1 MTKRRDVLKGS
12 AAAVGGLAVAR
23 YSHAAVGPRPF
34 PQSGLVFPQTFQP
47 SIVARPSPYAEPF
60 VQPLFVMPNA
70 DDAFGVDRSVL
81 ESPENGGAIVPEA
94 HQRFDEF
101 PPEKF
106 YMERIAEGR
115 WQYHPDGPYS
125 EAGGS
130 WHYGWDIG
138 ENPHAPSFITPG
150 ATYRARYDEPIF
162 VRRVNDNPDIGTGN
176 VKFSVPSFT
185 VHLHNAHTASESDG
199 FPGDY
204 FDPGT
209 FWDHHYPNILAG
221 YDQFNGGGDP
231 RETLTTL
238 WYHDHR
244 LDFTATNVY
253 GGISGAYHLYDD
265 FDTDNELGSPSTSRL
280 PSGEHDI
287 PLMLHDVQ
295 FTTDEQG
302 QAQVV
307 WDFFNPSPQEFD
319 EEPLYEDMPRPSD
332 DIFPSFQ
339 HTTFGMIGDQ
349 YTVNRVI
356 RPYHDVKRRKYRF
369 RIING
374 GPSRLYNL
382 TFEREKASG
391 EYVGKV
397 NFTVI
402 TNDGN
407 FLDEPMT
414 TDNIEVWV
422 ANRVDVIIDFADYEP
437 GDKIYM
443 VNHLEMIPTGEGPS
457 GRYMETRDEN
467 KMLQFRV
474 QPGEVEDPSEVPSKF
489 RGQPHIDFTEVRR
502 ERLFT
507 FDYDNG
513 LFTID
518 GKLMDANRV
527 DAAIEKGSAE
537 VWTLRNEGSSWGH
550 PIHTH
555 FEEFQ
560 IFEING
566 EPIEPMAFKD
576 AKKDVVQLKPGGE
589 IKLFGRWRDFLGKYV
604 MHCHNVV
611 HEDHAMMIRWDIVE
625 PGEGD

>member
-1 MTKRRDVLKGS
+1 M
-12 AAAVGGLAVAR
+12 
-23 YSHAAVGPRPF
+23 
-34 PQSGLVFPQTFQP
+34 
-47 SIVARPSPYAEPF
+47 I
-60 VQPLFVMPNA
+60 
-70 DDAFGVDRSVL
+70 
-81 ESPENGGAIVPEA
+81 IPEA

-106 YMERIAEGR
+106 HIERMGEGR
-115 WQYHPDGPYS
+115 WQYHPDGAYS

-130 WHYGWDIG
+130 WHYGWHLG

-150 ATYRARYDEPIF
+150 ATYRAFYDEPIF
-162 VRRVNDNPDIGTGN
+162 VRRINEAPPLGSGN
-176 VKFSVPSFT
+176 VKFALPSFT

-199 FPGDY
+199 FPADY

-221 YDQFNGGGDP
+221 YDQYGNGGDP

-253 GGISGAYHLYDD
+253 AGISGVYHLYDD
-265 FDTDNELGSPSTSRL
+265 FDKNDETDPQGSRL
-280 PSGEHDI
+280 PSGEYDI

-295 FTTDEQG
+295 FAEDEQG

-307 WDFFNPSPQEFD
+307 WDFFTPSTQDTGEGTID
-319 EEPLYEDMPRPSD
+319 DYAPRPSD
-332 DIFPSFQ
+332 SHFPSFQ

-369 RIING
+369 RIVNG
-374 GPSRLYNL
+374 GPSRLYDL
-382 TFEREKASG
+382 TFERETESG
-391 EYVGKV
+391 EYKGPVD
-397 NFTVI
+397 FTVI

-414 TDNIEVWV
+414 TKNIELWV
-422 ANRVDVIIDFADYEP
+422 ANRSDVIIDFSEFDP

-443 VNHLEMIPTGEGPS
+443 VNHLEMIPSGEGPT
-457 GRYMETRDEN
+457 GRYMPTRDEN

-474 QPGEVEDPSEVPSKF
+474 QPGVVHDPSRVPNKF
-489 RGQPHIDFTEVRR
+489 RSQPDIDFTEVRR

-537 VWTLRNEGSSWGH
+537 IWTLRNEGVSWGH

-566 EPIEPMAFKD
+566 QPIEPMSFKD
-576 AKKDVVQLKPGGE
+576 AKKDVVQLKPGHE

-611 HEDHAMMIRWDIVE
+611 HEDHAMMIRWDIVNE
-625 PGEGD
+625 GEGD